1 MDCQENEYWDQ
12 WGRCV
17 ACQLCGPGQELSKD
31 CGYGE
36 GGDAYCAACPPR
48 RYKSSWGHHRCH
60 TCITCAVINR
70 IQKENCT
77 ATSNAVCGDC
87 LPRFYQKTRI
97 GGLQDQ
103 ECIPCTKQTPTS
115 EVQCA
120 FQLSLVKAD
129 VPTVS
134 PQEVT
139 LVALVSSLLMVF
151 TLAFLGLFFLYCKQF
166 FNRNCQR
173 GWIILSLTLEA
184 SFSDKSCCPV
194 PGHGHETWEMKHL
207 GPRARKEEDEATS
220 ESCLSPSSCLR
231 RREMVSGGSLQYE
244 ADEAAEEESLFPM
257 PPGQETSP
265 ESPLS
270 ESIFE
275 TQALNPILDDDCS
288 STRGFPTQESFTLA
302 SCASESHSHWVHT
315 PIECTELDL
324 RKISSSASYTGAE
337 TLRGNTAEHS
347 GDRLELTV
355 PFEVPSLS
363 LY

>member
-17 ACQLCGPGQELSKD
+17 TCQLCGPGQELSKD

-36 GGDAYCAACPPR
+36 GGDAYCTACPPR
-48 RYKSSWGHHRCH
+48 RYKSSWGHHRCQ

-70 IQKENCT
+70 IQKANCT
-77 ATSNAVCGDC
+77 ATSNAICGNC

-103 ECIPCTKQTPTS
+103 ECIPCTKQTPSS

-134 PQEVT
+134 PQEAT
-139 LVALVSSLLMVF
+139 LVALVSSLLVVF

-166 FNRNCQR
+166 FNRHCQR
-173 GWIILSLTLEA
+173 GS
-184 SFSDKSCCPV
+184 
-194 PGHGHETWEMKHL
+194 
-207 GPRARKEEDEATS
+207 
-220 ESCLSPSSCLR
+220 
-231 RREMVSGGSLQYE
+231 SLQYE
-244 ADEAAEEESLFPM
+244 AGETAEEESLFPI
-257 PPGQETSP
+257 PPGQKTSP

-275 TQALNPILDDDCS
+275 TQPLNSILDDNSS
-288 STRGFPTQESFTLA
+288 STHGFPVQESFTLA

-324 RKISSSASYTGAE
+324 RKFSSSASYTGAE
-337 TLRGNTAEHS
+337 TLTGNAAESS
-347 GDRLELTV
+347 GDRPELTV
-355 PFEVPSLS
+355 LFEVLS
-363 LY
+363 P

>member
-17 ACQLCGPGQELSKD
+17 TCQLCGPGQELSKD

-36 GGDAYCAACPPR
+36 GGDAYCTACPPR
-48 RYKSSWGHHRCH
+48 RYKSSWGHHRCQ

-70 IQKENCT
+70 IQKANCT
-77 ATSNAVCGDC
+77 ATSNAICGNC

-103 ECIPCTKQTPTS
+103 ECIPCTKQTPSS

-134 PQEVT
+134 PQEAT
-139 LVALVSSLLMVF
+139 LVALVSSLLVVF

-166 FNRNCQR
+166 FNRHCQR
-173 GWIILSLTLEA
+173 GKEIIEG
-184 SFSDKSCCPV
+184 DP
-194 PGHGHETWEMKHL
+194 
-207 GPRARKEEDEATS
+207 
-220 ESCLSPSSCLR
+220 
-231 RREMVSGGSLQYE
+231 VSGSLNLIPQCKRSSLQYE
-244 ADEAAEEESLFPM
+244 AGETAEEESLFPI
-257 PPGQETSP
+257 PPGQKTSP

-275 TQALNPILDDDCS
+275 TQPLNSILDDNSS
-288 STRGFPTQESFTLA
+288 STHGFPIQESFTLA

-324 RKISSSASYTGAE
+324 RKFSSSASYTGAE
-337 TLRGNTAEHS
+337 TLAGNAAESS
-347 GDRLELTV
+347 GDRPELTV
-355 PFEVPSLS
+355 LFEVLS
-363 LY
+363 P

>member
-12 WGRCV
+12 WGQCV
-17 ACQLCGPGQELSKD
+17 TCQLCGPGQELSKD

-36 GGDAYCAACPPR
+36 GGDAYCTACPAR
-48 RYKSSWGHHRCH
+48 RFKSSWGHHRCQ

-70 IQKENCT
+70 IQKANCT

-87 LPRFYQKTRI
+87 LPRFYRKTRI

-103 ECIPCTKQTPTS
+103 ECIPCTRQTPTS

-129 VPTVS
+129 VPTVP
-134 PQEVT
+134 PQEAT
-139 LVALVSSLLMVF
+139 LVALMSSLLVVF

-166 FNRNCQR
+166 FNRHCQR
-173 GWIILSLTLEA
+173 EKLTL
-184 SFSDKSCCPV
+184 FLDLP
-194 PGHGHETWEMKHL
+194 L
-207 GPRARKEEDEATS
+207 GSLNLIPQFA
-220 ESCLSPSSCLR
+220 
-231 RREMVSGGSLQYE
+231 GGSLQFE
-244 ADEAAEEESLFPM
+244 ADEAAEEESLFTM

-275 TQALNPILDDDCS
+275 TQPLNPILDDDCS
-288 STRGFPTQESFTLA
+288 STCGFPTQESFTMA

-324 RKISSSASYTGAE
+324 QTFSSSASYTGAE
-337 TLRGNTAEHS
+337 TLRGDTAENS
-347 GDRLELTV
+347 EDRLEFNM
-355 PFEVPSLS
+355 PFEVPSP
-363 LY
+363 

>member
-48 RYKSSWGHHRCH
+48 RYKSSWGHHRCQ

-173 GWIILSLTLEA
+173 EKLTIFPDPPPGSLNLIPQ
-184 SFSDKSCCPV
+184 F
-194 PGHGHETWEMKHL
+194 
-207 GPRARKEEDEATS
+207 
-220 ESCLSPSSCLR
+220 
-231 RREMVSGGSLQYE
+231 SGGSLQYE

-257 PPGQETSP
+257 PPGQETSS

-337 TLRGNTAEHS
+337 TLRGNTAERS